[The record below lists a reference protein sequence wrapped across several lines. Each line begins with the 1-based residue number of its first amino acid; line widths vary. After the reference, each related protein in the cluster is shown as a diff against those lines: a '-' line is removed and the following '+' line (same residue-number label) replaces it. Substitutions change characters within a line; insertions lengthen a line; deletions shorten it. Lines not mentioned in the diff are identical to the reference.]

1 MRNRNRNTLM
11 SDTDGST
18 SLRLT
23 GIAIAL
29 AGALGGGAAHAA
41 NYATGG
47 TGEYR
52 NEILWLTWGGGG
64 NGTHDQAVVNGTT
77 TSATIAVTPN
87 QTLQV
92 NCELDAI
99 TGGATN
105 GAGLRSYR
113 SGNYSGDPLD
123 NLYNIG
129 ASGNTN
135 ELIAGINTATGTETK
150 NFVVECNA
158 TLGGAPYR
166 IPGLVMADA
175 ESLEAGGTIAAP
187 AEYLQ
192 GTAIGVWNVVE
203 MLRVAGRT
211 YYATKTN
218 AGAEQMLRFGPG
230 GQNTGTSPGAITFLT
245 FADGAYA
252 PGTEAID
259 MAFTIKGGGRTAI
272 AIGLLVP
279 KADFGDAPA
288 GYGTPTHLLPTLEP
302 VADGLAANGIAVD
315 INDPAFPL
323 GALAPPSSGYLGS
336 TGPDGESASQPNP
349 NANGD
354 NSNGSAGTIE
364 EDAWPAAYTISTE
377 QAGDPL
383 SQAVVCNGTGTVA
396 GWIDFN
402 RNGSFEPGERAA
414 SACSGGS
421 ATLNWTLP
429 ATLAPG
435 ASYVRLRYA
444 SNAAQI
450 ADATSEADDGEVEDH
465 RIEIVAAVADL
476 RIEKTNPDTEVESGA
491 STTYTI
497 AVTNDGP
504 SAADNTVV
512 SDDWTTIPGLD
523 CSAGPLSC
531 AASGTSGTQCPAAV
545 TPAALQAGVAIPA
558 LPMGGVVTFTL
569 TCTVTASGEP

>member
-1 MRNRNRNTLM
+1 MRNSNRNTLM
-11 SDTDGST
+11 SDTNRST

-52 NEILWLTWGGGG
+52 NEILWLTWGAGG
-64 NGTHDQAVVNGTT
+64 NGTHDQPLVNGSTT
-77 TSATIAVTPN
+77 TATIAVTPT

-92 NCELDAI
+92 NCQLNAI

-123 NLYNIG
+123 DLYNG
-129 ASGNTN
+129 GSTGTANT
-135 ELIAGINTATGTETK
+135 LIAGINTGTASETK
-150 NFVVECNA
+150 DFVVECNA
-158 TLGGAPYR
+158 TLGGVAYR

-192 GTAIGVWNVVE
+192 GTATGVWNVVE

-218 AGAEQMLRFGPG
+218 AGAEQTLRFGPG
-230 GQNTGTSPGAITFLT
+230 GQATGTSPGAITFLT
-245 FADGAYA
+245 FNDGAYT
-252 PGTEAID
+252 PGTQAID

-279 KADFGDAPA
+279 KADFADAPA
-288 GYGTPTHLLPTLEP
+288 SYGNPAHLLPTLEP
-302 VADGLAANGIAVD
+302 VADGLAADGAAVD
-315 INDPAFPL
+315 INSPGFQL
-323 GALAPPSSGYLGS
+323 GALAPPASGYLGS
-336 TGPDGESASQPNP
+336 TGPDGESTSQPNA

-354 NSNGSAGTIE
+354 DSNGSAGNTE
-364 EDAWPAAYTISTE
+364 EDAWPAGYTLSTD

-402 RNGSFEPGERAA
+402 GNGSFEPGERAA
-414 SACSGGS
+414 AACSGGS
-421 ATLNWTLP
+421 VNLNWTLP

-476 RIEKTNPDTEVESGA
+476 RVEKTNPDTEVESGA

-497 AVTNDGP
+497 TVTNDGP
-504 SAADNTVV
+504 DAADGAVV

-523 CSAGPLSC
+523 CSAGPLTC
-531 AASGTSGTQCPAAV
+531 TASGTAGTQCPAAV
-545 TPAALQAGVAIPA
+545 TPAQLQAGVAIPV
-558 LPMGGVVTFTL
+558 LPNGGVVTFAL
-569 TCTVTASGEP
+569 TCEVTATGE